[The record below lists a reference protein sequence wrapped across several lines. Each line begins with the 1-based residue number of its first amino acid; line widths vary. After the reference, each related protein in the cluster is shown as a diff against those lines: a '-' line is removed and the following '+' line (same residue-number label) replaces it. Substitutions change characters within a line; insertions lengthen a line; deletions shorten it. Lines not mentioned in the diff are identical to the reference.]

1 MIVAIMRQQDA
12 EEVAL
17 LSSTNDQRAVS

>member
-1 MIVAIMRQQDA
+1 MPVAIMRQQDA